1 MTLALFLAVIFL
13 SVFVQSVVGF
23 GSALFTMA
31 ILAPLMGVT
40 LAAPV
45 VALFTLSLEIVLL
58 LIYHQSLSFKA
69 VWQITAASLLG
80 VPLGILALKELPEQ
94 LILFALGL
102 IMVSYALYALSN
114 LKLPELHSSGW
125 AYGFGF
131 LAGIL
136 GGAYNTSGPPVIV
149 YGNCRGW
156 APDEFKANLQ
166 GFFFVSSLVVTAGHF
181 LGGNVTAEVWRYTLW
196 CLPMIALGVVAGVW
210 LSKRIS
216 VQVFRKLVLGMLVIL
231 GASLMI

>member
-1 MTLALFLAVIFL
+1 MTLAFFLAVIFFAT
-13 SVFVQSVVGF
+13 FVQSVVGF

-31 ILAPLMGVT
+31 ILAPRMGVT

-58 LIYHQSLSFKA
+58 LIYHQALSLRA

-80 VPLGILALKELPEQ
+80 VPLGILALKALPERA
-94 LILFALGL
+94 ILLVLGL
-102 IMVSYALYALSN
+102 IMVSYALYALLN
-114 LKLPELHSSGW
+114 LKLPELRGAAW
-125 AYGFGF
+125 AYGAGF

-156 APDEFKANLQ
+156 QPDEFKANLQ
-166 GFFFVSSLVVTAGHF
+166 GFFFVSSLVVTGGHL
-181 LGGNVTAEVWRYTLW
+181 LGGNLTGEVWRYALW
-196 CLPMIALGVVAGVW
+196 CLPVIAAGVVAGVW
-210 LSKRIS
+210 LSGRIS
-216 VQVFRKLVLGMLVIL
+216 VQAFRKLVLGMLVIL
-231 GASLMI
+231 GASLMF